1 MKKRVFFATVIAFL
15 MSAFVP
21 LNAQNF
27 KQSGSSAAA
36 LVIPK
41 CTSLATAQGD
51 LNKDGKKDLVIFAN
65 YEKYNSEDDFAVY
78 FGDAQGKYS
87 LYRSI
92 RSDLPSDLELSIT
105 DKGVIR
111 IESHLTD
118 AVDVFL
124 FRYQDGDFRLI
135 GGKKDR
141 HKTEHYDISYNFL
154 TDKMIR
160 TDGEGKAKKSVT
172 SAMPKLPV
180 LKLGWFPMNF
190 NMLNYLFDENEEDR
204 SMEYLTV
211 MGIFR
216 LMQANEMLFWHFCDY
231 ENPYRDPR
239 GANGSYTA
247 DDELM
252 KPACYNAF
260 STMSID
266 KQKDG
271 SFLIDLS
278 ETFQDRTYE
287 QKYNEDLSNIDE
299 VEIPDNTESST
310 RTKWIFKDGKFTQ
323 ISREE

>member
-1 MKKRVFFATVIAFL
+1 MVIAFL
-15 MSAFVP
+15 MSVTAT

-27 KQSGSSAAA
+27 KQSGNSATT

-41 CTSLATAQGD
+41 CTSIVSAQGD

-65 YEKYNSEDDFAVY
+65 YENYDNGDEFAIY
-78 FGDAQGKYS
+78 FGDVQGKFS
-87 LYRSI
+87 LFRSTE
-92 RSDLPSDLELSIT
+92 SSLSSNSAISIN

-111 IESHLTD
+111 IETHRSD

-190 NMLNYLFDENEEDR
+190 DMLNYLFEESEEGRDF
-204 SMEYLTV
+204 EYLTV

-231 ENPYRDPR
+231 ENPYRDPQ

-247 DDELM
+247 EDELL

-260 STMSID
+260 SSLSID

-271 SFLIDLS
+271 SYLIDLS
-278 ETFQDRTYE
+278 ESFEDRSYE
-287 QKYNEDLSNIDE
+287 QQFNEDLSNIDE
-299 VEIPDNTESST
+299 VEIPENNESST

-323 ISREE
+323 ISKEE

>member
-1 MKKRVFFATVIAFL
+1 MKKSVFFAIVIAFL
-15 MSAFVP
+15 MSVSTT

-27 KQSGSSAAA
+27 KQSGNSATA

-41 CTSLATAQGD
+41 CTSIVSAQGD

-65 YEKYNSEDDFAVY
+65 YENYDNGDEFAVY
-78 FGDAQGKYS
+78 FGDAQGKFS
-87 LYRSI
+87 LFRSTE
-92 RSDLPSDLELSIT
+92 SSLSSNTAISIN

-111 IESHLTD
+111 IETHRSD

-172 SAMPKLPV
+172 SAMPKLPA

-190 NMLNYLFDENEEDR
+190 DMLNYLFEESEEGRDF
-204 SMEYLTV
+204 EYLTV

-231 ENPYRDPR
+231 ENPYRNPQ

-247 DDELM
+247 EDELL

-260 STMSID
+260 SSLSID

-271 SFLIDLS
+271 SYLIDLS
-278 ETFQDRTYE
+278 ETFEDRSYE
-287 QKYNEDLSNIDE
+287 QQFNEDLSNIDE
-299 VEIPDNTESST
+299 VEIPENNESST

-323 ISREE
+323 ISKEE